1 MFAYMRSKRTESK
14 ISRTKSMA
22 VVCYAVGVKRQCRIG
37 VAVEQSSRMS
47 LAAETELSMQEAG
60 IGVKQASV

>member
-1 MFAYMRSKRTESK
+1 
-14 ISRTKSMA
+14 MA
-22 VVCYAVGVKRQCRIG
+22 VVCYAVGVERQCRIG